1 MVVLSCSPA
10 PRAGLWIAGQVRND
24 GPECCLDRPRFPDS
38 AGMTVAIVVSLCMVV
53 MFVCRLFL
61 LVVSNGNVII
71 GVAY

>member
-1 MVVLSCSPA
+1 MDTALKPVRACATVVASSYSAWRVYPTLWFPA
-10 PRAGLWIAGQVRND
+10 YAGI
-24 GPECCLDRPRFPDS
+24 
-38 AGMTVAIVVSLCMVV
+38 TVAIVVSLCMVV